1 MIVIKNAREV
11 ETIAAACAIVAQ
23 TLSMLRLM
31 VRPGVTTLELDEA
44 AESSIR
50 RLGGRPAF
58 KGYRD
63 FPRTLCTSIN
73 EEVVHGI
80 PSSSRRLVEGDII
93 GIDIGA
99 IADGYY
105 GDAAATFP
113 VGSIPPPVERLLRT
127 TQQALYDGI
136 AQTRVGNRL
145 SDISHA
151 IQQRAESAGYTVVTD
166 YVGHGIGRQLHE
178 EPQIPN
184 FGPPGQGPRLRVGMV
199 VALEPMV
206 NLGGSTVR
214 LQPDRWTV
222 VTQDGSLSAHFEHTI
237 AITEDGPRVLTT
249 WESEEVAAQG
259 SAV

>member
-1 MIVIKNAREV
+1 MIVIKSSGEV
-11 ETIAAACAIVAQ
+11 EIMAAACHIVSQ
-23 TLSMLRLM
+23 TLIMLRSM
-31 VRPGVTTLELDEA
+31 VRPGVSTLELDEA
-44 AESSIR
+44 AEALIR
-50 RLGGRPAF
+50 RMGGRPAF

-80 PSSSRRLVEGDII
+80 PSDRRLVEGDII

-99 IADGYY
+99 IVDGFY

-113 VGSIPPPVERLLRT
+113 VGQIAQPVEQLLRT

-151 IQQRAESAGYTVVTD
+151 IQLRAESAGYAIVTD

-184 FGPPGQGPRLRVGMV
+184 FGPPGQGPRLHVGMV
-199 VALEPMV
+199 VALEPMF
-206 NLGGSTVR
+206 NMGGSAVKVR
-214 LQPDRWTV
+214 PDRWTV
-222 VTQDGSLSAHFEHTI
+222 VTQDGRLSAHFEHTV
-237 AITEDGPRVLTT
+237 AITDGGPRILTA
-249 WESEEVAAQG
+249 WETEPVATQG
-259 SAV
+259 LAV